1 VTANCRE
8 NPHQKPLSR
17 LATVR
22 QLAAF
27 ALALALGGAA
37 AFALVSCGGGE
48 DAKLLPGNTAQ
59 EISENLD
66 SVKQFAGEGECVG
79 AENAAQEVSNQ
90 VEALS
95 GVDEKL
101 KQALQRGA
109 EKLGEVVVTCEE
121 VETEA
126 LAPADEAPSTEEE
139 DELPPGLEKKAEKER
154 EKEEKALEKEEEKQE
169 KDEEKEKEVPPT
181 TPTTPTE
188 TTPESPTTPTPP
200 SEGGG
205 TGAGGVGPGAPVGE
219 GE

>member
-1 VTANCRE
+1 MTLNCRE
-8 NPHQKPLSR
+8 NPPQKPLSR

-22 QLAAF
+22 QPAAF
-27 ALALALGGAA
+27 VLALALGALAA
-37 AFALVSCGGGE
+37 VALTSCGGGE

-79 AENAAQEVSNQ
+79 AENAAQEVSAQ
-90 VEALS
+90 VEGLD

-109 EKLGEVVVTCEE
+109 EKLSEVVVACEE
-121 VETEA
+121 TETEA
-126 LAPADEAPSTEEE
+126 VAPADEAPSTEEE
-139 DELPPGLEKKAEKER
+139 DELPPGLEKKAEKEQ
-154 EKEEKALEKEEEKQE
+154 EKEEKALEKEVEKQE
-169 KDEEKEKEVPPT
+169 KEEEKEVPPA

-188 TTPESPTTPTPP
+188 TTPVEPQP

-205 TGAGGVGPGAPVGE
+205 TGASGGVGPGAPVGE